1 MTNSYNL
8 SPRPKIVFFH
18 GLNNNPECFRPLME
32 CFQERGHET
41 EMIILPGHGQNRHEA
56 RNLKAA
62 EHAFSESMKNLKGPY
77 HAVCFSQGA
86 LYLQLW
92 LRKNPGK
99 GPLRQILLSPAL
111 YIRKQLLIEKALKII
126 PSFIVIK
133 SLAPRQFRRYEILTA
148 GEYNT
153 LVQGI
158 LAFQKFP
165 KEFPIPTLVMIDPKD
180 ELVHAQNLKLHH
192 SNVEYIERPELNKG
206 LGGHH
211 ILFHPD
217 YFNDQKWQEF
227 TRKMLLFL
235 ELNSEV

>member
-1 MTNSYNL
+1 M
-8 SPRPKIVFFH
+8 K
-18 GLNNNPECFRPLME
+18 
-32 CFQERGHET
+32 CFQESGYET
-41 EMIILPGHGQNRHEA
+41 DMIILPGHGKDRGEA
-56 RNLKAA
+56 RNLKIA
-62 EHAFSESMKNLKGPY
+62 EKAFNESMKRLKGPY
-77 HAVCFSQGA
+77 HAVAFSQGA

-92 LRKNPGK
+92 LKKNPGH

-111 YIRKQLLIEKALKII
+111 YIRKQLIIEKALKLL

-133 SLAPRQFRRYEILTA
+133 SLAPRRFRRYEILTA

-158 LAFQKFP
+158 LSFQKLP
-165 KEFPIPTLVMIDPKD
+165 KAFPIPTLVLIDPKD

-192 SNVEYIERPELNKG
+192 QEIEFIERPGLKKG
-206 LGGHH
+206 MGGHH

-217 YFNDQKWQEF
+217 YFQKDHWKEF

-235 ELNSEV
+235 ELSSEV